1 LKDNLDTIHA
11 MKQSTEMMKKQFKN
25 YDIDKIYDLQDEM
38 SDMMLDAEGS
48 FFKFNFLEINDLMSR
63 NYASKLT

>member
-11 MKQSTEMMKKQFKN
+11 MKQSTDMMKKQFKN

-48 FFKFNFLEINDLMSR
+48 FFEI
-63 NYASKLT
+63 